1 MIAPRTIA
9 VQEILLATD
18 FSPHSHH
25 AFLTALALAE
35 HFGARLHALHVV
47 EDSSEQKAGLAKL
60 KVFTETEG
68 DEVEIIKKVAVGSAS
83 SEIVRY
89 TEREKIDLIVIGT
102 HGRTGRLHTL
112 AGSVAEAVVR
122 TAPCQVL
129 TVKLPEEIQARAP
142 QSAPTSSPGAQIA
155 EARCLVCAQPSQ
167 ELICD
172 RCKAKIRGEAFER
185 KAREEKAGRRGL
197 PI

>member
-9 VQEILLATD
+9 VQKILVATD
-18 FSPHSHH
+18 FSTHSHR
-25 AFLTALALAE
+25 ALQTALALAE

-47 EDSSEQKAGLAKL
+47 EDASQHKAGLAKL
-60 KVFTETEG
+60 KAFTETEG
-68 DEVEIIKKVAVGSAS
+68 DNIEIIKEIAVGSAS
-83 SEIVRY
+83 SEIVRCA
-89 TEREKIDLIVIGT
+89 EREKIDLIVIGT

-129 TVKLPEEIQARAP
+129 TIKLPEEARSKAAQP
-142 QSAPTSSPGAQIA
+142 APTAPAAQVMQA
-155 EARCLVCAQPSQ
+155 HCLVCARPSQ
-167 ELICD
+167 ELICEQ
-172 RCKAKIRGEAFER
+172 CKARIRGEALER
-185 KAREEKAGRRGL
+185 KSREEKAGRKGL